1 MYAIVPVTTILAVSG
16 PLAGVLIGW
25 FLSTQSER
33 PSLRTTAAQRQIDHI
48 CEIDRLVASAMGS
61 LQTYEKRIL
70 VGQHLEQNG
79 QTSTKEAASNSEP
92 ATNET
97 STTGPFPHRRS
108 LREPLDGKTLL
119 DIKRDADE
127 DIWEC
132 ANALTRATAFLDNN
146 SVLRAQELVEA
157 LVATRETLEAQES
170 GSVDPS
176 EEMSEHVASLHRSR
190 IRFLDTARKNLH
202 GSSLSTDIAERVERL
217 TEKAFSPSQ
226 VPRPYVATGVRLPE
240 ERL

>member
-1 MYAIVPVTTILAVSG
+1 MTTFLAVSG

-33 PSLRTTAAQRQIDHI
+33 TSVRTTAAQRQIDHI
-48 CEIDRLVASAMGS
+48 CEIDRLVASAMAS
-61 LQTYEKRIL
+61 LQSYEKRIL

-79 QTSTKEAASNSEP
+79 QSATKEAPSNLEP
-92 ATNET
+92 ATNDT

-119 DIKRDADE
+119 DIKRNADE
-127 DIWEC
+127 HIWEC
-132 ANALTRATAFLDNN
+132 TNALTRATAFLNDKT
-146 SVLRAQELVEA
+146 VLRAQELVEA
-157 LVATRETLEAQES
+157 LVETRKTLEAQEA
-170 GSVDPS
+170 GRDPS
-176 EEMSEHVASLHRSR
+176 ADEMTSHVASLHQSR
-190 IRFLDTARKNLH
+190 TRFLDTARESLH
-202 GSSLSTDIAERVERL
+202 VDPLNKAVAERVERL
-217 TEKAFSPSQ
+217 TEEAFSPSQ